1 MKWFNRLRV
10 RTRFLLIALFILP
23 FLTGLGGAGVWGVLQ
38 INNILQE
45 EQANQTPSVY
55 DLSQVITQIQSA
67 RMDYY
72 QALLETDPSKLQQL
86 VSSVKAHVKL
96 ARDYWE
102 TYRQLPSVPGERAL
116 WPQFEA
122 TWKDWVSEVNEIG
135 NLALLNTPQARQQ
148 RIELLAINPGDQL
161 VEAVSQMSAVDYNG
175 AIELNNTAQQ
185 TFVTVLIIIIVSAI
199 GVVLVCLAAGLVL
212 AHSIIGMTT
221 ELTFLN
227 QQINA
232 AWFSSEGK
240 RHFGEEVSLRL
251 KAMTTELHATSSQQT
266 SGSQQQVFAINEI
279 TTTLTELAQTA
290 QTVATGS
297 TRIDQ
302 AAAAVLASTQQVTTA
317 TSKASQVGEHGQQA
331 MEKTLHASYQVNNF
345 YQVLLQ
351 FLAELDQQSGRVKEV
366 ISLMRDISNE
376 THLLALN
383 ASIEAAGAGEQGS
396 RFAVVAR
403 SIKELAD
410 RSMKASREVS
420 LILNG
425 LQTRTRQAVV
435 TAEEGQRDIL
445 TGVTVAQE
453 TGTVINELVVAIK
466 ISATEVEKI
475 QQAVVTMK
483 GWTQEISSITRQQY
497 KAVSHSANALQDI
510 DIVARQT
517 AAGSVQVSASMQ
529 DLEELSHQLN
539 LALAA

>member
-102 TYRQLPSVPGERAL
+102 TYRQLPSVLGERAL

-445 TGVTVAQE
+445 TGVT
-453 TGTVINELVVAIK
+453 
-466 ISATEVEKI
+466 
-475 QQAVVTMK
+475 
-483 GWTQEISSITRQQY
+483 
-497 KAVSHSANALQDI
+497 
-510 DIVARQT
+510 
-517 AAGSVQVSASMQ
+517 
-529 DLEELSHQLN
+529 
-539 LALAA
+539 